1 MAKAAKRREL
11 LGGLTLLL
19 VSTALMLLA
28 IEYAF
33 RYVLGDSIVLFP
45 RNHAA
50 AQYGPYVLR
59 SMVPNTVFWHQSID
73 GRWRFR
79 TNNKGF
85 RDDRNYAYDKSPGT
99 FRVLVLGDS
108 HTAGF
113 EVHQSE
119 VFTHVLETSLRHR
132 GVKVEVLNT
141 GISGFGTAEHLVFLE
156 QEGLRYRPDVVIL
169 AFFGNDYSDSARS
182 GLYKLERDMLTVSS
196 RHYAPAVDIIR
207 VTNAVPGLKWL
218 GENSYAYS
226 YLFNAAWNFF
236 KARSIRQADTSL
248 AQTNAPSADREY
260 AVVVREISAAEEDL
274 VVALLKRIA
283 GVARENKVLTI
294 LVDIPGV
301 AASDGIS
308 PSLRPR
314 TRQVGIDDF
323 DYMLESDQY
332 LQDRPAGQLVHVPNG
347 HRHISAYTHR
357 HLGEALANLLAAK
370 GVVTTTAGAAPR

>member
-1 MAKAAKRREL
+1 MAKAAKWRDL
-11 LGGLTLLL
+11 LGGLTLLV

-28 IEYAF
+28 TEYAF
-33 RYVLGDSIVLFP
+33 RYVLGHSIVLFP

-59 SMVPNTVFWHQSID
+59 SMVPNATFWHQSID

-113 EVHQSE
+113 EVHQHE
-119 VFTHVLETSLRHR
+119 VFTHVLETSLRHS
-132 GVKVEVLNT
+132 GVKAEVLNT
-141 GISGFGTAEHLVFLE
+141 GISGFGTAEHLAFLE

-182 GLYKLERDMLTVSS
+182 GLYKLERGVLTESS

-207 VTNAVPGLKWL
+207 VTNAIPGLKWL

-226 YLFNAAWNFF
+226 YLFNAAWDFV
-236 KARSIRQADTSL
+236 KTRSIRQAGTGL
-248 AQTNAPSADREY
+248 TQTNAPSAHREY

-283 GVARENKVLTI
+283 GFARENKIITV

-301 AASDGIS
+301 AVSHDINS
-308 PSLRPR
+308 SLRPK
-314 TRQVGIDDF
+314 TRQVGIDEF
-323 DYMLESDQY
+323 DHMLESDRY
-332 LQDRPAGQLVHVPNG
+332 LRDRPEGQLVHVPHG
-347 HRHISAYTHR
+347 HRHISAFTHR
-357 HLGEALANLLAAK
+357 RLGEALAHLLTTK
-370 GVVTTTAGAAPR
+370 GVVTTTARAAPQ